1 MARAPAGSHMD
12 RQRIDQMLAR
22 DLACQALGIR
32 LDRVGTGHADLRMRV
47 SETMANGHGTAHGG
61 YLFLLADA
69 AFAYASNSHGPVA
82 VAQQAQITFLRPV
95 EVGSTLRAEAVE
107 RARYGRG
114 GLYDV
119 TLRRQDGAVVAEFRG
134 HCALLAAGSDLAAPE
149 SIDSHL

>member
-1 MARAPAGSHMD
+1 MARAAAGSGAD
-12 RQRIDQMLAR
+12 RQYIEEMFAR

-32 LDRVGTGHADLRMRV
+32 LNRVGVGLADLHMRV
-47 SETMANGHGTAHGG
+47 SEPMLNGHGTAHGG

-95 EVGSTLRAEAVE
+95 AVGCTLRAEAVE

-119 TLRRQDGAVVAEFRG
+119 ALRQDDGAVVAEFRG
-134 HCALLAAGSDLAAPE
+134 HSALLAARRPRPN
-149 SIDSHL
+149 IDSHLE